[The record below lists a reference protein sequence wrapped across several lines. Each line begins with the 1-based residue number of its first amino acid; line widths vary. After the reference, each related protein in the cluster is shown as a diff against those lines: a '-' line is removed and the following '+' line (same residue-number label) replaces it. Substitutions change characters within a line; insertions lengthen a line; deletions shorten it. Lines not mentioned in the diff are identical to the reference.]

1 MERLPPDAPNPNAF
15 SDMVDRLC
23 KEHNDGH
30 PQWQV
35 AGGDVRPARFEY
47 LDEKVASCGLTARRN
62 HGTQTGPE
70 NGAPAN
76 ESCRGMYA
84 AGANKSAFWKA
95 HIQHPQLPEYCDFYE
110 SVGHSAPV
118 PIDIEDL
125 QNLEKIGV
133 YAGFQIPSQ
142 NTFRRIALVMGSHF
156 REFCR
161 TPRLCK
167 PALKCM
173 AELDA
178 VNPQKYR
185 NYFRSIL

>member
-1 MERLPPDAPNPNAF
+1 
-15 SDMVDRLC
+15 MVDRLC

-125 QNLEKIGV
+125 QNLENREDWRLRRLPDPLAK
-133 YAGFQIPSQ
+133 YFSAHCSRNGFAFP
-142 NTFRRIALVMGSHF
+142 
-156 REFCR
+156 
-161 TPRLCK
+161 
-167 PALKCM
+167 
-173 AELDA
+173 
-178 VNPQKYR
+178 
-185 NYFRSIL
+185 